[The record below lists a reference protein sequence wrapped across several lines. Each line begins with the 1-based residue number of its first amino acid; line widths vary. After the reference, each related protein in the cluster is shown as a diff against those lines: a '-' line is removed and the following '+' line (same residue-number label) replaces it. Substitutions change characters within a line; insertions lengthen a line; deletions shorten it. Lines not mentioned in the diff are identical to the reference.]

1 MYFDTYAGTVRAL
14 EGINLELYK
23 NEVTGL
29 VGETGSGKSMTA
41 LSILGLVPS
50 PGKIHGGEIWFKGTN
65 LLKIG
70 EKELNKKRGKEIAMV
85 FQDPDLYLNPLLR
98 IGFQIS
104 EGFDDHNNNNGLVK
118 NKWSITGKNETQRKR
133 VVELLKSVS
142 FPNPDEIDR
151 YPHELSGGMKQRILL
166 AMALACNPELMI
178 LDEPT
183 TALDVTIQAQ
193 ILELLKNIKKK
204 KDFTVLYITHDL
216 DVVKEI
222 CDRVALMYAGT
233 IVEVA
238 PVKTIFNNAKHPYL
252 ISLLK
257 SMPSISEDKIP
268 EDIPGSVPNLIS
280 PPPGCRFHPRCE
292 YTMDICK
299 NAVPDIL
306 EIEPN
311 HWVACHLHA
320 QA

>member
-1 MYFDTYAGTVRAL
+1 
-14 EGINLELYK
+14 
-23 NEVTGL
+23 
-29 VGETGSGKSMTA
+29 
-41 LSILGLVPS
+41 
-50 PGKIHGGEIWFKGTN
+50 
-65 LLKIG
+65 
-70 EKELNKKRGKEIAMV
+70 
-85 FQDPDLYLNPLLR
+85 
-98 IGFQIS
+98 
-104 EGFDDHNNNNGLVK
+104 
-118 NKWSITGKNETQRKR
+118 
-133 VVELLKSVS
+133 
-142 FPNPDEIDR
+142 
-151 YPHELSGGMKQRILL
+151 
-166 AMALACNPELMI
+166 MI